1 MRKFLILS
9 VLILFSFSSEK
20 KENWIPLFNGR
31 DLKDWTA
38 KFSGYPLGVNYK
50 NTFRVENGI
59 LKVSYADYK
68 EFNGEFGHLFYKDSF
83 SHYKIRAEYRFAGEQ
98 ISGAP
103 QWAFRNNGLMLH
115 CQSPGSMAL
124 DQNFPV
130 CIEVQLLGDD
140 GTGDRP
146 CGNPCTPGTNFIKN
160 GKLVTE
166 HCPQLSHKTASADAW
181 HTISTL

>member
-1 MRKFLILS
+1 
-9 VLILFSFSSEK
+9 
-20 KENWIPLFNGR
+20 
-31 DLKDWTA
+31 
-38 KFSGYPLGVNYK
+38 
-50 NTFRVENGI
+50 
-59 LKVSYADYK
+59 
-68 EFNGEFGHLFYKDSF
+68 
-83 SHYKIRAEYRFAGEQ
+83 
-98 ISGAP
+98 
-103 QWAFRNNGLMLH
+103 MLH

-181 HTISTL
+181 HTMEVVVNGSSSLTHILDGDTVAFYENPQLDETDTDAQRLLSGGNLLLSEGYIAIQAETHPAEFRKIELMVLEK